1 MRSIAGWNHGTST
14 TLPRSMQRAVRY
26 GPETATLGSR
36 ASKLNRLCRTDVRQV
51 RLNTLVS
58 AFIAASCHWKRYSI
72 VATCGQ
78 SLPFS
83 IDFLWI
89 MLASWSQTTC
99 WDVFSGELVGESTP
113 SFCLRPGE
121 LQLCCRG
128 WVEKNESDM
137 LEQKCVCSLRLK
149 IVDWDASSRSALPFS
164 VFVAMGWFFFRAILK
179 WYRWLSR
186 LFRLDL
192 IPRRQIFF

>member
-1 MRSIAGWNHGTST
+1 MLFLSTVINVFKIATLNTLSGCRAKRYHKRSLFTGCGEARTIESMRSIAGWNHGTST

-89 MLASWSQTTC
+89 MLAS
-99 WDVFSGELVGESTP
+99 
-113 SFCLRPGE
+113 
-121 LQLCCRG
+121 
-128 WVEKNESDM
+128 
-137 LEQKCVCSLRLK
+137 
-149 IVDWDASSRSALPFS
+149 
-164 VFVAMGWFFFRAILK
+164 
-179 WYRWLSR
+179 
-186 LFRLDL
+186 
-192 IPRRQIFF
+192 